1 MRIEETTVATI
12 RGWKVTVANILAGS
26 YSTPAGEQRG
36 LTAVVGRYDEAKAD
50 QGELTVGA
58 GSSLNIAGETWT
70 VVAVVAGLG
79 SANGHVELRG
89 P

>member
-26 YSTPAGEQRG
+26 YRTAAGEQRG
-36 LTAVVGRYDEAKAD
+36 MTAVVGRYDEAKAD
-50 QGELTVGA
+50 QGEQTVGA
-58 GSSLNIAGETWT
+58 GSTLAIAGETWT
-70 VVAVVAGLG
+70 VAAVVAGQG
-79 SANGHVELRG
+79 SANGYVELRQ

>member
-26 YSTPAGEQRG
+26 YRTPAGEQRG

-70 VVAVVAGLG
+70 VVAVVAGQG